1 MAQCIAFPGDVPD
14 CPLTVFLN
22 RPARPLFRCVDG
34 HGVTREEVEEVLAGD
49 DETATRSRSSGQPE
63 AFGWT
68 ASGKYL
74 TVVFE
79 KVSDEPLTVY
89 PITAYEVPPPGPGK
103 RRKKR

>member
-1 MAQCIAFPGDVPD
+1 MDRVAFIWDLADDPD
-14 CPLTVFLN
+14 GN
-22 RPARPLFRCVDG
+22 YWHICVEG
-34 HGVTREEVEEVLAGD
+34 HGVTREEVEEVVTGNY
-49 DETATRSRSSGQPE
+49 ETATRSRSSGQPE

-79 KVSDEPLTVY
+79 NVSDDPLTVY
-89 PITAYEVPPPGPGK
+89 PITAYEVPPPSSRK

>member
-1 MAQCIAFPGDVPD
+1 
-14 CPLTVFLN
+14 
-22 RPARPLFRCVDG
+22 
-34 HGVTREEVEEVLAGD
+34 VLAGSY
-49 DETATRSRSSGQPE
+49 ETATRSRSSGQPE

-79 KVSDEPLTVY
+79 RVSDDPLAVY
-89 PITAYEVPPPGPGK
+89 PITAYEVPAPGPRK